1 MVELNDVPADSVDAE
16 PVLSVKLAHSLGD
29 VPCAESLN
37 VKLLLDR
44 FAGALGVDFITNVI
58 FSSSSWK
65 KVSGWP
71 DALNLKFMLPADV
84 PA

>member
-37 VKLLLDR
+37 VKLLVDR
-44 FAGALGVDFITNVI
+44 FAGALGVAFMTNVTV
-58 FSSSSWK
+58 SSSSWK
-65 KVSGWP
+65 NVSGVP
-71 DALNLKFMLPADV
+71 DALNPKLMLPADV
-84 PA
+84 PE